1 MKLNLSISCF
11 IMVSLNGKVIVKV
24 ISFTDVFIAVTTNIH
39 NKVLFN
45 IECLRTFFLSLQQY
59 LLFLDHY

>member
-1 MKLNLSISCF
+1 
-11 IMVSLNGKVIVKV
+11 MVSLNGKVIVKV